1 LGLSESANPLRYN
14 IGLSFDSVLARAG
27 EWFVCS
33 GIQESSGGVARYY
46 RTDQARNHPVS
57 TEITG
62 YAVSAFLFFEQ
73 PDKALEAARFLARR
87 AWNGHSMPFEI
98 NHGPNG
104 LATYFFDCGIIVRG
118 LLAAWRATGEKEFL
132 GVAAALGRT
141 MAADFASADG
151 DYHPI
156 LKLPEKK
163 PVPRDPLRWSQEAG
177 CYQLKSA
184 LAWWELFE
192 VTGEGIFSESYER
205 LLENALRGY
214 PRFLPG
220 HSDPLKVVDRLHAFL
235 YFLEGMLPKAG
246 EPAGSPATAERCR
259 AALCDGIRRVASHL
273 DQAASEFERSD
284 VYAQLLRIRVFAD
297 WMGIVPVDEVAAQR
311 ESAILAGFQAAGDD
325 PRIDGGFYFG
335 RKNGTW
341 LPYVNPVST
350 AFAAQALALW
360 QRHRHGKAPA
370 DWLQLI

>member
-1 LGLSESANPLRYN
+1 
-14 IGLSFDSVLARAG
+14 LSFDSVLARASQ
-27 EWFVCS
+27 WFVCS
-33 GIQESSGGVARYY
+33 GIQEPSGGVARYY
-46 RTDQARNHPVS
+46 RTDVAGNHPVS

-73 PDKALEAARFLARR
+73 PERAGAAARFLVRH
-87 AWNGHSMPFEI
+87 AWNGDSMPFEM

-141 MAADFASADG
+141 MAADFASTDG

-163 PVPRDPLRWSQEAG
+163 PLPRDPLRWSQEAG

-192 VTGEGIFSESYER
+192 ATGEGIFRESYES

-214 PRFLPG
+214 FRFLPG

-235 YFLEGMLPKAG
+235 YFLEGMLPGAG

-273 DQAASEFERSD
+273 DQTASQFERSD
-284 VYAQLLRIRVFAD
+284 VYAQLLRIRVFAG
-297 WMGIVPVDEVAAQR
+297 WMGIVPLDEAAAR
-311 ESAILAGFQAAGDD
+311 HEAAILAEFQAVSDD
-325 PRIDGGFYFG
+325 RRIDGGFYFG
-335 RKNGTW
+335 RRNGAW

-360 QRHRHGKAPA
+360 RRHREGEAPA
-370 DWLQLI
+370 NRVQLI